1 MTDLPASLYGRA
13 MIEPP
18 SLPTLP
24 SATDDWQPLPARG
37 ALRVDRFACGGAQA
51 VLWTVP
57 GGGSPWPT
65 TPPGPDATREI
76 WRFFAALVP
85 AAPRSNP

>member
-37 ALRVDRFACGGAQA
+37 APFAAIGAGLASMAVLLLASGVLSLVLRNPWWLPSMLAAAGVGLLGGA
-51 VLWTVP
+51 
-57 GGGSPWPT
+57 
-65 TPPGPDATREI
+65 
-76 WRFFAALVP
+76 WRLLG
-85 AAPRSNP
+85 